1 MSYHTKHK
9 KRHNGGKSKSRAV
22 NKSKSSD
29 TSKRKRDPKRWG
41 PIFWE
46 FLTYVVD
53 TYPKKPT
60 RTEQRAIRLLFS
72 SQKFLLPCITCAENY
87 RKIYKANPPQTQS
100 RSTMQAWLALLKQ
113 EVAKH
118 TKKQ

>member
-1 MSYHTKHK
+1 MSYHNKHK
-9 KRHNGGKSKSRAV
+9 TRHNGGKSKSRAA
-22 NKSKSSD
+22 NKSKSTEAS
-29 TSKRKRDPKRWG
+29 KRDPKRWG
-41 PIFWE
+41 KTFWS
-46 FLTYVVD
+46 FYQYVID
-53 TYPKKPT
+53 TYPEKPT
-60 RTEQRAIRLLFS
+60 RREQRAMRLLFS